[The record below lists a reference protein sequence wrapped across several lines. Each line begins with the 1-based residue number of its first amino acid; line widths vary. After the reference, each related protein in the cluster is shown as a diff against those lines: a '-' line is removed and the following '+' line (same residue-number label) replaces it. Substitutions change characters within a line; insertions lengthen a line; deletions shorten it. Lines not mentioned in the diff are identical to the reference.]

1 MNKLILLLIINCQ
14 LLIVNSSAQSLILS
28 FADGSTESHL
38 LSSVKTISYT
48 GDVMNV
54 NLTSGSIFSY
64 NASTIKKMRYD
75 VTVGE
80 AQLET
85 LNSSLSTKLFPNP
98 TTGQLTLDNGQL
110 SMGEVAVMDVFGRK
124 VWSGTPQNGRI
135 DLSTLPAG
143 AYSLK
148 TENGKTQ
155 KLIINN

>member
-54 NLTSGSIFSY
+54 NLTSGSSISY
-64 NASTIKKMRYD
+64 NASTIKKMKYD
-75 VTVGE
+75 VITDAPV
-80 AQLET
+80 ATSPIALP
-85 LNSSLSTKLFPNP
+85 LIYPNP
-98 TTGQLTLDNGQL
+98 TTGKLTMDNGQL

-124 VWSGTPQNGRI
+124 LWSGIPHNGQL
-135 DLSTLPAG
+135 DLSSLPSG
-143 AYSLK
+143 IYSLK
-148 TENGKTQ
+148 PENGQTTKVV
-155 KLIINN
+155 KEN